1 MDEIRSA
8 KEQIRKEVIQAI
20 NRLGE
25 KQRAAKTAVIEGKLL
40 ELANF
45 LESRVVLLYVDGENE
60 VRTRNLLRKTL
71 SLGKIL
77 ALPAFDPEKMKAS
90 FYKVDQPEKDLHPG
104 PRGNLEPR
112 PDRCKPVMAQKIDI
126 AIIPGIAFDEKG
138 GRLGT
143 GRGSYDRLI
152 PELPITTRKVALA
165 FEEQVVSQVPME
177 HHDRHVDIIITD
189 KRVIY
194 KI

>member
-8 KEQIRKEVIQAI
+8 KEQIRKEVIQTV

-45 LESRVVLLYVDGENE
+45 LESRVVLLYVEGENE
-60 VRTRNLLRKTL
+60 VRTRDLLRKTL
-71 SLGKIL
+71 ALGKIL
-77 ALPAFDPEKMKAS
+77 ALPAFESERMKPA
-90 FYKVDQPEKDLHPG
+90 FFKIDRLEKDLHAG
-104 PRGNLEPR
+104 LRGRLEPR
-112 PDRCKPVMAQKIDI
+112 RDRCKPVMAQKIDI

-152 PELPITTRKVALA
+152 PELPVTTRKVALA
-165 FEEQVVSQVPME
+165 FEEQIVPQVPME

>member
-8 KEQIRKEVIQAI
+8 KEQIRKEVIQAL

-45 LESRVVLLYVDGENE
+45 LESRVVLLYTEGENE
-60 VRTRNLLRKTL
+60 VRTRTLLRKTL
-71 SLGKIL
+71 ALGKIL
-77 ALPAFDPEKMKAS
+77 ALPAFEPEKMKAS
-90 FYKVDQPEKDLHPG
+90 FFKVDQPDKDLQPG

-112 PDRCKPVMAQKIDI
+112 RDRCKPVMAQKIDI

-152 PELPITTRKVALA
+152 PELPVTTRKVALA
-165 FEEQVVSQVPME
+165 FEEQIVSQVPME